1 MKASAIFFTA
11 CLIVL
16 SISCSKHNYQSGNR
30 SFSDVSLTRTSD
42 EYTIKR
48 LPEVV
53 VEGTSFWGIPT
64 GIKNEAKKSSGMVVR
79 INGME
84 IGHSIGILPV
94 LSLIGYTVGI
104 GTMVNTIGKDKNN
117 GDRPLGLPLSAA
129 VALPIAGIFNN
140 YTWKELEIKR
150 LARIADFHL
159 INDNPK
165 VDVFLNPKYRVE
177 NTSSIWGQRTKVNAK
192 VMGATIK

>member
-1 MKASAIFFTA
+1 
-11 CLIVL
+11 
-16 SISCSKHNYQSGNR
+16 
-30 SFSDVSLTRTSD
+30 
-42 EYTIKR
+42 
-48 LPEVV
+48 
-53 VEGTSFWGIPT
+53 
-64 GIKNEAKKSSGMVVR
+64 MVVR

-165 VDVFLNPKYRVE
+165 VDVFLNPKYTVE